1 MQSRIDGSFPL
12 SSAWLLTIAPCLYP
26 WCRAQQFCRLQH
38 TTADSGPN
46 RVSNTFA
53 CSLFSVSDVD
63 DCKFIT
69 RLNGA
74 VVRHLSDSTC
84 DGMPRGWIQDG
95 FSSKPLTCKM
105 IHCDIHSMER
115 QKKKSIPSVCTSC
128 LHRQFVGTLCNCR
141 SLDLMFNVQQSYCEE
156 LKPSQMDRIQYRRL
170 FHGPR
175 TAALENTFAQPE
187 LGFLHELHLQRT

>member
-1 MQSRIDGSFPL
+1 MAVFHCRPHDSTI
-12 SSAWLLTIAPCLYP
+12 TIAPCLYP

-115 QKKKSIPSVCTSC
+115 QKKNPFLLYV
-128 LHRQFVGTLCNCR
+128 LPAFVGN
-141 SLDLMFNVQQSYCEE
+141 S
-156 LKPSQMDRIQYRRL
+156 
-170 FHGPR
+170 
-175 TAALENTFAQPE
+175 
-187 LGFLHELHLQRT
+187 